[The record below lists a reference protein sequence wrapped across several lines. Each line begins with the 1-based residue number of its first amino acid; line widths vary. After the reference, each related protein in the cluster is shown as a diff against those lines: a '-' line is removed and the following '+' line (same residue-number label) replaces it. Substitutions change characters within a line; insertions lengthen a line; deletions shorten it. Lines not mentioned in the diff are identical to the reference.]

1 MNTKMAMYYVALIT
15 QLNIGDKMKEIKG
28 KCSLGWEDVIAILIE
43 EPHEFENYIQS
54 QRFTLNVTY
63 GDKPSVYPYLIVCD
77 YNDEREA
84 MTCTFITDDMFG
96 GVGSIEKV
104 EKNIEQL
111 SLMIAQRNDI
121 TKLRKALSDI
131 EEELRKAGTCHM
143 DIYQRDRDHKMQEQF
158 LKMANHAKLAL
169 DETKE

>member
-1 MNTKMAMYYVALIT
+1 
-15 QLNIGDKMKEIKG
+15 MKEIHG
-28 KCSLGWEDVIAILIE
+28 KCSLGWNETIAVLIE
-43 EPHEFENYIQS
+43 FPGEFETYVQQ
-54 QRFTLNVTY
+54 QRFALAVTY
-63 GDKPSVYPYLIVCD
+63 GEKPEEYPYLIVCD
-77 YNDEREA
+77 YNEQAEDLSV
-84 MTCTFITDDMFG
+84 TFITDDMFSG
-96 GVGSIEKV
+96 EGSIEK
-104 EKNIEQL
+104 NLAQL